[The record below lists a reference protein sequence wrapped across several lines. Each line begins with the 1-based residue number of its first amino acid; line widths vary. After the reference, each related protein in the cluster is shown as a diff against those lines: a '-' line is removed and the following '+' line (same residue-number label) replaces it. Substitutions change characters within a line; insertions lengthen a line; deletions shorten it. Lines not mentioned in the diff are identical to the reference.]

1 MDAAHDKLYGRIADL
16 LAQEAQ
22 KRNGNLVEF
31 PAEVLQVARQI
42 LLAAEKREV
51 YPRISCDTTLIPL
64 LYDTIYNKSHPTK
77 ELRSFIWFHLNRL
90 LKAGNTDWLKSYW
103 EWASQYY
110 RQCVTMEATMKLS
123 GMSFMKCTYF
133 CSYGIAQWEQ
143 GTHGAYYVLS
153 RYTSRPAT
161 LAVVPNK
168 RNNSNPFGF

>member
-16 LAQEAQ
+16 LAKEAQ

-90 LKAGNTDWLKSYW
+90 QILFFFFPQEIK
-103 EWASQYY
+103 
-110 RQCVTMEATMKLS
+110 
-123 GMSFMKCTYF
+123 
-133 CSYGIAQWEQ
+133 
-143 GTHGAYYVLS
+143 
-153 RYTSRPAT
+153 PAFF
-161 LAVVPNK
+161 LFISSSCAV
-168 RNNSNPFGF
+168 

>member
-1 MDAAHDKLYGRIADL
+1 MRKKKGMDAAHDKLYGRIADL

-90 LKAGNTDWLKSYW
+90 LKAGKQSKIG
-103 EWASQYY
+103 S
-110 RQCVTMEATMKLS
+110 
-123 GMSFMKCTYF
+123 
-133 CSYGIAQWEQ
+133 
-143 GTHGAYYVLS
+143 
-153 RYTSRPAT
+153 
-161 LAVVPNK
+161 
-168 RNNSNPFGF
+168 

>member
-110 RQCVTMEATMKLS
+110 RTMRYNGSYDEIERNEFHEMHLFLQLWYCAVGTRNSWSILCPFKIH
-123 GMSFMKCTYF
+123 FPTRHPCCCT
-133 CSYGIAQWEQ
+133 E
-143 GTHGAYYVLS
+143 
-153 RYTSRPAT
+153 
-161 LAVVPNK
+161 
-168 RNNSNPFGF
+168 